1 MLSRDFYFLGQA
13 GSMRL
18 TRHMEFMAQWWRL
31 ITCLDEDAW
40 CVGENSLIK
49 IRRRNR
55 INCKNYWPKDGDTRR
70 CLTWSFTPKRRK
82 WTSVAEGV
90 GCWRWYQYLE
100 RSMAFL
106 ANFLRFCECN
116 LRARWLSFDIWQFQF
131 QFHFHFSFGFYR
143 VILRKNWTLHAPT
156 LFYASQ
162 FSSTFFVLLF
172 QDKESALCLSPRM
185 FVTFKSKYFIFILRL
200 FSIWIPKRHVYLLS
214 SIWTLKHLILSELR
228 YELFVCISE
237 PHKYQLWVY
246 VYQARDLIAKDESGM
261 NGRICQFANTGDSRI
276 SCQSMQNYSQHCVLS

>member
-40 CVGENSLIK
+40 CVEENSLIK

-90 GCWRWYQYLE
+90 GCWRWYQYLG

-116 LRARWLSFDIWQFQF
+116 LRARWLSSDNS
-131 QFHFHFSFGFYR
+131 FHFAFRFYR
-143 VILRKNWTLHAPT
+143 VILRKNWTLRPHCLT
-156 LFYASQ
+156 LPNFYRP
-162 FSSTFFVLLF
+162 FSFFYFRTKKVLF
-172 QDKESALCLSPRM
+172 ACPPGCLLPSKVSI
-185 FVTFKSKYFIFILRL
+185 FVIFILRL
-200 FSIWIPKRHVYLLS
+200 FSIWIPKRHVYLS
-214 SIWTLKHLILSELR
+214 VQ
-228 YELFVCISE
+228 YE
-237 PHKYQLWVY
+237 
-246 VYQARDLIAKDESGM
+246 R
-261 NGRICQFANTGDSRI
+261 
-276 SCQSMQNYSQHCVLS
+276 